1 MHFFDIAEL
10 LTIWMYVL
18 YQYLAQT
25 DPKLAGYITCWGK
38 YHLNHFFKVYPT
50 KRAKKWGSSYKG
62 HTFLRIFFSFS
73 FFYNM
78 FAWNFYK

>member
-1 MHFFDIAEL
+1 M
-10 LTIWMYVL
+10 

-50 KRAKKWGSSYKG
+50 KKGPKNGGSSYKG
-62 HTFLRIFFSFS
+62 HTFLRIFFFPFHSFIICLHGI
-73 FFYNM
+73 F
-78 FAWNFYK
+78 